1 MDTVTIA
8 PTTARRFVLG
18 RQGLWPGRRW
28 AGVEGAA
35 EALTAME
42 GLQLDPLNVAA
53 RSQDIALWGRV
64 QDYRPEHLH
73 QVAYDERRFFD
84 YGGWLFLY
92 PMAELPYW
100 RPIMQQAGQEGRWA
114 RWAAQHADVLDE
126 VKVAL
131 RARGPLG
138 NRDFA
143 GNKRVNSYRG
153 RKDTSLALYSLW
165 ITGEL
170 MIHHRVG
177 FDRVYD
183 FRHNVAPAHLHH
195 VVSQHE
201 AERYFARKLIAFYGL
216 FQESSLRGGLGG
228 YLWRTPSLDE
238 ARGLL
243 HELLQ
248 AGVVVRVCV
257 DGSKNRLLAL
267 REDLPLL
274 ATLEASGVPSAWQP
288 LAATTRDEV
297 TFLAPLDIVSARGRA
312 KRLFDFEYKWEVYTP
327 AAQRRW
333 GYYTLPILYG
343 DRLVGR
349 LDPKLDRKS
358 MTLHV
363 NGFWLEEHA
372 PTDDPAFARAL
383 ARGLTS
389 FAAFVEARE
398 LAINAGLL
406 RDLIGHIL

>member
-1 MDTVTIA
+1 MLTISQ
-8 PTTARRFVLG
+8 TTWRRFVLG

-28 AGVEGAA
+28 SGLEGTA
-35 EALTAME
+35 EALTAIE
-42 GLQLDPLNVAA
+42 GVQLDPLNVAA
-53 RSQDIALWGRV
+53 RSQDIALWGRI
-64 QDYRPEHLH
+64 QGYAPQHLH
-73 QVAYDERRFFD
+73 RVAYEERRFFD

-92 PMAELPYW
+92 PMVELPYW
-100 RPIMQQAGQEGRWA
+100 RPVMQQVAQEGRWA
-114 RWAAQHADVLDE
+114 AWAAQHADVLDE
-126 VKVAL
+126 VRTAL
-131 RARGPLG
+131 RAQGPLG

-153 RKDTSLALYSLW
+153 RKDTALALYSLW
-165 ITGEL
+165 ISGEL

-183 FRHNVAPAHLHH
+183 FSHNVAPSHLHH
-195 VVSQHE
+195 AVSQHE

-216 FQESSLRGGLGG
+216 FRESSLRGGLGS

-238 ARGLL
+238 AKTLL
-243 HELLQ
+243 RELLE
-248 AGVVVRVCV
+248 AGVVERVRV
-257 DGSKNRLLAL
+257 DGSRDRLLAL

-274 ATLEASGVPSAWQP
+274 ATLADGKTPSAWQP
-288 LAATTRDEV
+288 LATTTSDEV

-312 KRLFDFEYKWEVYTP
+312 RQLFDFEYKWEVYTP

-358 MTLHV
+358 MILHI

-372 PTDDPAFARAL
+372 PLGDPAFAAAL
-383 ARGLTS
+383 ARGLAS
-389 FAAFVEARE
+389 FAAFVEARDV
-398 LAINAGLL
+398 AINASLL
-406 RDLIGHIL
+406 GDLIGQ